1 MSSSV
6 YIMFAFFLPFL
17 IIGGSIP
24 VVMWMAR
31 NKNEAFARNHVQ
43 ICVLSDSMDKKYYQA
58 DEPKNGAIT
67 TINFKRK
74 TISGVE
80 TKELDGRTYLAMRF
94 HPASYPPAAWR
105 QIRAPISEAYVT
117 DSFVP
122 FSLERTDPLEVAS
135 ALFRLEHEG
144 ITAIVVKQA
153 HLDADKEKKKDQNT
167 GSKSTLQI
175 LLLVGVLSIVV
186 GGITIYMVMKGNTAI
201 MDILNGLKTLGVI
214 R

>member
-1 MSSSV
+1 M
-6 YIMFAFFLPFL
+6 YIMFAFILPFL

-24 VVMWMAR
+24 VIMWVAR
-31 NKNEAFARNHVQ
+31 NKNEAFVRNHVQ
-43 ICVLSDSMDKKYYQA
+43 ICVLSDSVDKKYFQA
-58 DEPKNGAIT
+58 EEPKDGAIT
-67 TINFKRK
+67 VIFKRK
-74 TISGVE
+74 TRSGTE
-80 TKELDGRTYLAMRF
+80 SKEIDGRTYLDMKY
-94 HPASYPPAAWR
+94 HPASYPPSAWR

-117 DSFVP
+117 DSYVP
-122 FSLERTDPLEVAS
+122 FSLARTDPLEVAS

-144 ITAIVVKQA
+144 VTAIVVKQA
-153 HLDADKEKKKDQNT
+153 HLDTDKDKKKEQGM

-175 LLLVGVLSIVV
+175 LLLVGVVSIVV

>member
-153 HLDADKEKKKDQNT
+153 HLDADKEKKKEQGM
-167 GSKSTLQI
+167 GSKGMLQLI
-175 LLLVGVLSIVV
+175 LIVGVIGIIVSGV
-186 GGITIYMVMKGNTAI
+186 AVFMVMKGNTSI
-201 MDILNGLKTLGVI
+201 VDILDGLRKFGVI